1 MAASPLFADD
11 EVYRMVA
18 DCFAHGVQLLAHANG
33 DAAAEQM
40 IEAVA
45 RAERRHG
52 REGRSIAG
60 R

>member
-1 MAASPLFADD
+1 
-11 EVYRMVA
+11 MVA
-18 DCFAHGVQLLAHANG
+18 DCFARGIQVLAHANG

-45 RAERRHG
+45 RAERRP
-52 REGRSIAG
+52 RSIAPRKGAIAG